1 MSDEES
7 PQGRDEPRPVRPE
20 TVATVPTHAEADL
33 IVGLLQAYDIPAFT
47 ASDDAGGAY
56 PGLGFAGVRVVV
68 DEADVEQAL
77 AVLEQTTGGP
87 PA

>member
-1 MSDEES
+1 M
-7 PQGRDEPRPVRPE
+7 RPE

-68 DEADVEQAL
+68 DEADLEQAR

>member
-7 PQGRDEPRPVRPE
+7 AQGRDEPRHVRPE

-68 DEADVEQAL
+68 DAADAEQAL
-77 AVLEQTTGGP
+77 AVLEQTTGGQ